1 MTLNLITP
9 GNLMAR
15 YTCTFSVAIS
25 LERLQASL
33 IEILESCHLEII
45 YDTGEYIM
53 AREMPSRAPFPKLVT
68 AEVLIDRTTAT
79 SEEIRMNLVMKNEE
93 LPLQT
98 DNHCRQMFDLLQ
110 QALVEYSQWQLLDKV
125 AG

>member
-1 MTLNLITP
+1 
-9 GNLMAR
+9 MAR
-15 YTCTFSVAIS
+15 YTCTFSVAIP
-25 LERLQASL
+25 LERLQTSL
-33 IEILESCHLEII
+33 MEILESCHLEII

-53 AREMPSRAPFPKLVT
+53 AREMPDRAPFQKLVT

-79 SEEIRMNLVMKNEE
+79 AEAIRMNLVMKNEE

-110 QALVEYSQWQLLDKV
+110 EALVDYSQWKLLDKV

>member
-1 MTLNLITP
+1 
-9 GNLMAR
+9 
-15 YTCTFSVAIS
+15 
-25 LERLQASL
+25 
-33 IEILESCHLEII
+33 
-45 YDTGEYIM
+45 M
-53 AREMPSRAPFPKLVT
+53 AREVPSRAPFPKLVT

-79 SEEIRMNLVMKNEE
+79 SEAIRMNLVMKNEE

-110 QALVEYSQWQLLDKV
+110 EALVEYSQWQLLDKV